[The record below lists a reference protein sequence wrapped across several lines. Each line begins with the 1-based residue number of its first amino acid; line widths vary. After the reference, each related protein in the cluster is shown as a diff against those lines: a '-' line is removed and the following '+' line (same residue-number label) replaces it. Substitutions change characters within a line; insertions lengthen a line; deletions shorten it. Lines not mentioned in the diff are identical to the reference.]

1 MVIWEVLGKSSVALP
16 CFPDKLAVQR
26 GSRCGTVDA
35 AGPGSPGVSWEH
47 GAGGLGDSL
56 GHPPPGQAGASVVG
70 PSLRCCVPLPH
81 PECLLPEVAQVVLG
95 WCPRWSLLL
104 SACSQVIRGKH
115 FEVCSCCCPSADS
128 PLSHFLTCLL
138 SVSSVGLSLL
148 PHRPAVTSDLWSCW
162 LQCPLCLSHQS

>member
-1 MVIWEVLGKSSVALP
+1 MVIREVLGKRSVALP

-70 PSLRCCVPLPH
+70 PSLPAVCPCPPRMPPARGCTGGPWVVSTVVPSPL
-81 PECLLPEVAQVVLG
+81 
-95 WCPRWSLLL
+95 RLL
-104 SACSQVIRGKH
+104 S
-115 FEVCSCCCPSADS
+115 
-128 PLSHFLTCLL
+128 SHPWEAL
-138 SVSSVGLSLL
+138 
-148 PHRPAVTSDLWSCW
+148 
-162 LQCPLCLSHQS
+162 

>member
-70 PSLRCCVPLPH
+70 PSLRCCVPLPTPNASCQRLH
-81 PECLLPEVAQVVLG
+81 
-95 WCPRWSLLL
+95 RWSLGGVHGGPF
-104 SACSQVIRGKH
+104 S
-115 FEVCSCCCPSADS
+115 S
-128 PLSHFLTCLL
+128 PPALK
-138 SVSSVGLSLL
+138 SSVGSTLKSVVAAAPRPTLL
-148 PHRPAVTSDLWSCW
+148 YPISSHVSF
-162 LQCPLCLSHQS
+162 LSHPWACHCYHIALL